1 MPAQSRKQ
9 REIAQRHSLFL
20 EVGRE
25 LLHQNGFHQL
35 SMDQVAEQAEYS
47 KGTIYQHFHCKE
59 EMLIQLCIQC
69 MQGLLF
75 IGEKAAVYPGSHRER
90 LIAFQIAHELW
101 LAVEPRDLYM
111 LQYVNVDGVLS
122 KVAESSLAEFR
133 QMEGKIISLCA
144 SIFQDAMDC
153 GDLPVGELNAAEL
166 VYGVWSMCYGGQLLR
181 SYETPLAE
189 MGVSN
194 PGRTLTLL
202 LQSTLDGL
210 KWNPTIPT
218 EQTDALLLH
227 LENEY
232 FNEAL
237 AQLREG
243 CCSTLSRG

>member
-9 REIAQRHSLFL
+9 RELALRHSLFL

-25 LLHQNGFHQL
+25 LLHENGFHQL

-47 KGTIYQHFHCKE
+47 KGTVYQHFHCKE

-75 IGEKAAVYPGSHRER
+75 LGEKAAEYPGSHRER
-90 LIAFQIAHELW
+90 LIAFQVAHELW
-101 LAVEPRDLYM
+101 LTVEPRDLYM
-111 LQYVNVDGVLS
+111 LQYVNVEGVLT
-122 KVAESSLAEFR
+122 KVAEASLVEFR

-144 SIFQDAMDC
+144 SFFQDAMDC

-166 VYGVWSMCYGGQLLR
+166 VYGMWSMCYGGQLLR

-189 MGVSN
+189 MGVGN
-194 PGRTLTLL
+194 PGRALISLM
-202 LQSTLDGL
+202 QATLDGL
-210 KWNPTIPT
+210 QWTPFMNA
-218 EQTDALLLH
+218 EQTDALLTH

-232 FNEAL
+232 FNDAL
-237 AQLREG
+237 TQLREG
-243 CCSTLSRG
+243 CCSTLPRG